1 MLAII
6 LNTIMSL
13 LVLTLATPTVPFGFK
28 STEGNIQVTVYVTNN
43 RNDKVKYWWVDYG
56 GNPVLS
62 HLGTVPAHTT
72 NSALWTYGTHPWLIT
87 TECGELITT
96 FIPYTANMRVTVE

>member
-1 MLAII
+1 MYS
-6 LNTIMSL
+6 T
-13 LVLTLATPTVPFGFK
+13 LVNTPTVPFGIE
-28 STEGNIQVTVYVTNN
+28 STEGRIQLRVFVTNN
-43 RNDKVKYWWVDYG
+43 RGGFAKYWWINYD

-62 HLGTVPAHTT
+62 HLGKVPAHTT
-72 NSALWTYGTHPWLIT
+72 NSVLWTYGTHPWLIT